1 MSRLQ
6 LSPYAPALRASC
18 GNACREGQAA
28 LGQGLLVDD
37 EPLVN
42 NVCSEL
48 LSLLGYSVI
57 SANSGKDAVAT
68 YLAQGDDIDLVI
80 LDYMM
85 PEMDGLKTFKLLKNA
100 DPTVKAIIS
109 SGYLADAN
117 ITDLKQQGILDVISK
132 PFTLDELKQVLEN
145 IKC

>member
-1 MSRLQ
+1 MLEKK
-6 LSPYAPALRASC
+6 AP
-18 GNACREGQAA
+18 NKTI
-28 LGQGLLVDD
+28 LLVDD

-42 NVCSEL
+42 SVCSEL

-57 SANSGKDAVAT
+57 SVNCGKDAVAT
-68 YLAQGDDIDLVI
+68 YLAQGDEIDLVI

-132 PFTLDELKQVLEN
+132 PFTLDELKQVLEK
-145 IKC
+145 IEF